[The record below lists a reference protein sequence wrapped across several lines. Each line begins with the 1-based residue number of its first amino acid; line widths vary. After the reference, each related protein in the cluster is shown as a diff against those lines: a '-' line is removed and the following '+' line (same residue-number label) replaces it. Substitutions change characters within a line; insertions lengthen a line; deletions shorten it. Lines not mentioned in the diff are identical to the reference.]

1 MPKLI
6 FTDHTGKQ
14 AEAGLSVQDY
24 KEAGKANQSLSQLY
38 AAKYPTVE
46 GSATA
51 FEQFCAASGIRVRA
65 DKATGIPATSMAEIL
80 DDAPT
85 KYAGTIVRPDG
96 SDRGGTAGRLLY
108 PEVMLNLINANLT
121 ESKEDYL
128 APWESAIA
136 MRTTVSSPRID
147 QPTIDVTAPED
158 SKAMPI
164 GQLAEPAVMVNI
176 TLSERSF
183 TIPTKSIGLQVADQA
198 LESTTLDLV
207 GIALAS
213 QARGERIRR
222 IEEDMGNIINGDVDF
237 GINAVSFVGASTF
250 DGTIP
255 GTNKFT
261 QRAWVKWLREK
272 YQTMTI
278 THLLCD
284 IDAALDIEARVGRP
298 TVFNDTS
305 NQSNLF
311 DAKYTV
317 ENMGMPTPKVLLLP
331 TSIIGA
337 DQIVGFDAKY
347 ALHEITNVTAS
358 YSAIEEFVLRRSVAM
373 RFDFGVALF
382 KMYDQAF
389 SGVTLGAQ
397 LLPY

>member
-1 MPKLI
+1 MPKI
-6 FTDHTGKQ
+6 NFTDHTGKL
-14 AEAGLSVQDY
+14 AEATITVQDY
-24 KEAGKANQSLSQLY
+24 KEAGKSNQSLSQMY
-38 AAKYPTVE
+38 AQKFPTKQGE
-46 GSATA
+46 ATA

-65 DKATGIPATSMAEIL
+65 DVARGIPATSMAEIL
-80 DDAPT
+80 DDAPS

-108 PEVMLNLINANLT
+108 PEVMLNLINANLVS
-121 ESKEDYL
+121 SKEDYL
-128 APWESAIA
+128 SPWESAIA

-164 GQLAEPAVMVNI
+164 AQLAEPAVMVNI

-198 LESTTLDLV
+198 LEATTLDLV

-213 QARGERIRR
+213 QAKGERIRR

-237 GINAVSFVGASTF
+237 GINAVPFVNASTF

-255 GTNKFT
+255 GTNVFT
-261 QRAWVKWLREK
+261 QRAWVKWLREN
-272 YQTMTI
+272 YQKMTV

-284 IDAALDIEARVGRP
+284 IDSLLDIEARVGRP
-298 TVFNDTS
+298 VVTQDTS
-305 NQSNLF
+305 SQANLLNPG
-311 DAKYTV
+311 YSV
-317 ENMGMPTPKVLLLP
+317 ENAGLPTPKVLLLP

-337 DQIVGFDAKY
+337 DQVVGFDAKY

-373 RFDFGVALF
+373 RFDFGIALF
-382 KMYDQAF
+382 KLYDEAF
-389 SGVTLGAQ
+389 QGITLGA
-397 LLPY
+397 

>member
-1 MPKLI
+1 MPKLN
-6 FTDHTGKQ
+6 FTDHTGKL
-14 AEAGLSVQDY
+14 AEANITVQDY
-24 KEAGKANQSLSQLY
+24 KEAGKENQSLSQLY
-38 AAKYPTVE
+38 AAKFPTLAGE
-46 GSATA
+46 ATA
-51 FEQFCAASGIRVRA
+51 FEQFCAASGIRIRA

-80 DDAPT
+80 DDAPS

-108 PEVMLNLINANLT
+108 PEVMLNLINANLM

-128 APWESAIA
+128 SPWESAIA
-136 MRTTVSSPRID
+136 LRTTVSSPRID
-147 QPTIDVTAPED
+147 QPTIDVTAPEG

-176 TLSERSF
+176 TLAERSF

-198 LESTTLDLV
+198 LEATTLDLV

-213 QARGERIRR
+213 QAKGERIRR

-237 GINAVSFVGASTF
+237 GINAVPFVNASTF

-261 QRAWVKWLREK
+261 QRAWVKWLREN
-272 YQTMTI
+272 YQKMTI

-284 IDAALDIEARVGRP
+284 VDSLLDIEDRVGRP
-298 TVFNDTS
+298 VVTQDTS
-305 NQSNLF
+305 SQANLLNPG
-311 DAKYTV
+311 YSV
-317 ENMGMPTPKVLLLP
+317 ENAGLPTPRVLLLP

-337 DQIVGFDAKY
+337 DQVVGFDAKY

-373 RFDFGVALF
+373 RFDFGIALF
-382 KMYDQAF
+382 KLYDEAF
-389 SGVTLGAQ
+389 QGVTIGA
-397 LLPY
+397 